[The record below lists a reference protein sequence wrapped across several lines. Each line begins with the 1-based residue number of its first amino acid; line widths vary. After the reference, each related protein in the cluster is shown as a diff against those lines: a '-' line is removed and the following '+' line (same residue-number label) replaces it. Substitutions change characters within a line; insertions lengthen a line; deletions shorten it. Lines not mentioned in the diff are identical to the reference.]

1 VRKLL
6 PLLMVIGAAVFVST
20 LFLNPGLTR
29 VDDDPDAV
37 DEDPADDE
45 QVRPADEQVTD
56 PATEP
61 TPSGRD
67 RADDE
72 RTTPEPPPLLEVGL
86 AVEGLSELDDWIET
100 VGVTPDVLDIYVS
113 WEGTPD
119 FEAEFA
125 ELLAERGVVLKITWE
140 PWIMEGGV
148 AQPQYS
154 LSSIIGGEHDA
165 YLRRWAE
172 QIDEYGDPVILRP
185 MHEMNGGWYPWGAG
199 VNGNQ
204 PGEFVE
210 AWRHIRAVFDEV
222 GASNVTWEWA
232 PNQLF
237 EGTAELEPLFPG
249 DDLVDRI
256 GISAYNWG
264 DEYEQYHRWRDFPEL
279 MGPTVEAIRGF
290 TDASIGVAET
300 ASSSVGGD
308 KAAWLDEMFT
318 HALAE
323 GYAFLSYFN
332 LDTHRDWSVD
342 GESDYRKAFVEGFER
357 TRAPSAGESG

>member
-1 VRKLL
+1 VRKLI
-6 PLLMVIGAAVFVST
+6 PLMLALGAILLVST
-20 LFLNPGLTR
+20 LLLNPGLTR
-29 VDDDPDAV
+29 VEDDPDAA
-37 DEDPADDE
+37 DERSALHE
-45 QVRPADEQVTD
+45 RVRPAEADG
-56 PATEP
+56 TEP
-61 TPSGRD
+61 ASEPAPNRPDGVVDDRTPV
-67 RADDE
+67 
-72 RTTPEPPPLLEVGL
+72 PPPLLEVGV
-86 AVEGLSELDDWIET
+86 AVEGLAELDDWIET
-100 VGVTPDVLDIYVS
+100 VGVTPDVLDIYMS

-125 ELLAERGVVLKITWE
+125 ELLADRGVVLKITWE
-140 PWIMEGGV
+140 PWVMEAGV
-148 AQPQYS
+148 EQPQYA
-154 LSSIIGGEHDA
+154 LASIIGGEHDA

-172 QIDEYGDPVILRP
+172 QIDAYGGPIILRP

-210 AWRHIRAVFDEV
+210 AWEHIRAVFEEV
-222 GASNVTWEWA
+222 GVSNVTWEWA

-237 EGTAELEPLFPG
+237 EGTAALEPLYPG

-264 DEYEQYHRWRDFPEL
+264 DEYEQYHRWRGFPDL
-279 MGPTVEAIRGF
+279 MDPTVEAIRGF
-290 TDASIGVAET
+290 ADAAIGVAET

-332 LDTHRDWSVD
+332 LDTHRDWSID
-342 GESDYRKAFVEGFER
+342 GEPDYREAFVEGFER
-357 TRAPSAGESG
+357 TRAPRAVESR

>member
-1 VRKLL
+1 MRKLI
-6 PLLMVIGAAVFVST
+6 PLVMALAAVLLISS
-20 LFLNPGLTR
+20 LFLNLGLTR
-29 VDDDPDAV
+29 VEDAPDAA
-37 DEDPADDE
+37 DEEPAADE
-45 QVRPADEQVTD
+45 RVRPADEQVTE
-56 PATEP
+56 PAGEP
-61 TPSGRD
+61 TLDQREES
-67 RADDE
+67 DDE
-72 RTTPEPPPLLEVGL
+72 RTSSDPPPLLEVGL

-113 WEGTPD
+113 WEDGVD

-125 ELLAERGVVLKITWE
+125 ELLADRGVVLKITWE

-148 AQPQYS
+148 DQPQYA
-154 LSSIIGGEHDA
+154 LSSIIDGEHDP

-172 QIDEYGDPVILRP
+172 QIDDYGGPVILRP

-204 PGEFVE
+204 PGEFVG
-210 AWRHIRAVFDEV
+210 AWQHIRAVFDEV

-237 EGTAELEPLFPG
+237 EGTAALEPLFPG
-249 DDLVDRI
+249 DDLVDRV
-256 GISAYNWG
+256 GVSAYNWG
-264 DEYEQYHRWRDFPEL
+264 DEYEQYHRWRDLPEL
-279 MGPTVEAIRGF
+279 MAPTVEAIRDF
-290 TDASIGVAET
+290 TEVPIGVAET

-308 KAAWLDEMFT
+308 KAAWIEGMFA

-332 LDTHRDWSVD
+332 LDTHRDWRID
-342 GESDYRKAFVEGFER
+342 DEPDYREAFVEGFGR
-357 TRAPSAGESG
+357 TRATSADEPG